1 VSDSSSSR
9 PRALF
14 FGTPEFAV
22 PCLSVVAEL
31 CDVALV
37 ITQPDRPSGRGM
49 KLAPPPVKVRANELG
64 FEVIQ
69 PTKVRTPEFALQL
82 RDAGADLAVV
92 VAYGRILTPEV
103 LAAPRLGCVNVH
115 ASLLPKY
122 RGAAPIQ
129 WAIVCGEHE
138 TGVCLMQMDSGLDTG
153 PELARATIAIGPDE
167 TAGELS
173 ERLSKLG
180 AELLRRELPRFVAG
194 MLTPVPQPQ
203 GATLAP
209 ILKKEDGAL
218 DFTQPARALHD
229 RVRGLSPWPGAYAF
243 LETGSARE
251 RVKIHRTRVHVAAA
265 AAGEAGRS
273 NPAADTTAGALCPG
287 IGHARV
293 ELAEPRTGTGTP
305 TVANENISAG
315 RLLGTHAEAV
325 LVACG
330 EGVLAITELQFE
342 GGKRLPAATALAGR
356 RLPPQARFAKP
367 DA

>member
-1 VSDSSSSR
+1 MNLPAR

-31 CDVALV
+31 CDVPLV

-49 KLAPPPVKVRANELG
+49 KLSPPPVKVRALELG
-64 FEVIQ
+64 LEVTQ
-69 PTKVRTPEFALQL
+69 PTKVRTPDFASQL
-82 RDAGADLAVV
+82 RATAADFAVV
-92 VAYGRILTPEV
+92 VAYGRILTPSV

-129 WAIVCGEHE
+129 WAIVNGERE
-138 TGVCLMQMDSGLDTG
+138 TGVCLMQMEEGLDTG
-153 PELARATIAIGPDE
+153 PELARATLATNADE

-173 ERLSKLG
+173 DRLSQLG
-180 AELLRRELPRFVAG
+180 AELLRRELLRFAAG
-194 MLTPVPQPQ
+194 ELTPVPQPE

-218 DFTQPARALHD
+218 DFTQSAQALHD

-251 RVKIHRTRVHVAAA
+251 RVKIHRTQIHANDGSA
-265 AAGEAGRS
+265 
-273 NPAADTTAGALCPG
+273 PPG
-287 IGHARV
+287 Q
-293 ELAEPRTGTGTP
+293 
-305 TVANENISAG
+305 
-315 RLLGTHAEAV
+315 LLGTSGDAV
-325 LVACG
+325 LVAAG
-330 EGVLAITELQFE
+330 SGVLAIRELQFE
-342 GGKRLPAATALAGR
+342 GGKRLPAATALTGR
-356 RLPPQARFAKP
+356 RLPPEARFAKP
-367 DA
+367 SA